1 MSGSIRVRPTS
12 EHIASCNAC
21 LARNYD
27 TVIETGVGERVDTLY
42 EIHVSSGSSGL
53 SFCLCR
59 DCLCKLVGEAYLAC
73 NPASTTERKGETI

>member
-1 MSGSIRVRPTS
+1 MNGTIRIRPTG

-21 LARNYD
+21 LARNYYP
-27 TVIETGVGERVDTLY
+27 VIETGVGERLATIY

-53 SFCLCR
+53 SFFLCR

-73 NPASTTERKGETI
+73 NPASMTKEAAT